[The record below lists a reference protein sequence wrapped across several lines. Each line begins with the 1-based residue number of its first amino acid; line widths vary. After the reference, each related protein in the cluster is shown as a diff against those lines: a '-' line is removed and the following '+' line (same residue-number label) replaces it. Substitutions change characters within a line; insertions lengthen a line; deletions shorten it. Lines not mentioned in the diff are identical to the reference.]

1 MKKIHPSKIG
11 YYARN
16 KRVFLSNPRYK
27 SMCRVKTKPTFTNAY
42 FNALVKE
49 ECSKFIENNGE
60 QIKKE
65 NPALYNSITGKKAK
79 QAPLVLEKTN
89 QEEVKEKTSYDE
101 LDEYQKR
108 RDAERKAELER
119 AREKLKKNEVKF
131 NFVSQRKDWS
141 IYGGWVNAH
150 EPFYKC
156 KLGYTQAWRVEKPT
170 REYY

>member
-1 MKKIHPSKIG
+1 MKKIHPSKIS

-16 KRVFLSNPRYK
+16 KKVFLSNPRYK
-27 SMCRVKTKPTFTNAY
+27 SMYRVKTKPTFTNAY

-49 ECSKFIENNGE
+49 ECSQFIESNGE

-65 NPALYNSITGKKAK
+65 NPALYSSITGEKVKK
-79 QAPLVLEKTN
+79 APLVLEKTN

-108 RDAERKAELER
+108 RDAERKVELEK

-131 NFVSQRKDWS
+131 NFVSQRKDCS
-141 IYGGWVNAH
+141 IYGGWVNAY
-150 EPFYKC
+150 EPVNIGR
-156 KLGYTQAWRVEKPT
+156 LGTTQGWRIEKPEK
-170 REYY
+170 EYY